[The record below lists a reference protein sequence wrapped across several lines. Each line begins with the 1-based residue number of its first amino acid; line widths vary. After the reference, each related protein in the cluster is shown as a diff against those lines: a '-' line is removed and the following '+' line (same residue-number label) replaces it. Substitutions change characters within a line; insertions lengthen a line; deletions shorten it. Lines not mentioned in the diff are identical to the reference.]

1 MDFKTRCLCIVLEVD
16 YLENWLS
23 QADEEKKQA
32 ADKEPA
38 EKPVEIR
45 GLEKATTEALAN
57 AAHDRE
63 VRGGCCSAL
72 GGE

>member
-1 MDFKTRCLCIVLEVD
+1 MPGGALCLDFKTRCLCIVLEVD

-32 ADKEPA
+32 DEKEQA
-38 EKPVEIR
+38 EKQ
-45 GLEKATTEALAN
+45 AMAN
-57 AAHDRE
+57 IAGDRE